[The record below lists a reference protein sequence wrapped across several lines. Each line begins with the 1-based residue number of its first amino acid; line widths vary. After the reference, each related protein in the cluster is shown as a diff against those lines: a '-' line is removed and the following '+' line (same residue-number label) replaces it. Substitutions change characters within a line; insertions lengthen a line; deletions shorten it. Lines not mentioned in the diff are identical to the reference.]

1 MQKGH
6 HFCNHEGPWK
16 QQRPEEKESNG
27 DALSLGLPYFLDRI
41 PPFPV
46 SCLEFLSMCHNEIEP
61 RHLIRLVMCS
71 VIRRAMVS
79 WYKQTIWTSRGQH
92 PTPLGRDM
100 ELTLVVTLS
109 LHWAL
114 PPCAHI
120 CMRIIETSVYNHT
133 HACMEVLILY
143 TFYADQRKIFICPH
157 WLGNSA
163 WSQQTKILKTLHLPL
178 GKEKCLILIIWR
190 YFFLIFKNVLNWCL
204 CHSPSLRGYWWWILK
219 NGNQPTS
226 LDLKSMHFCSLLC
239 LEKKR

>member
-1 MQKGH
+1 
-6 HFCNHEGPWK
+6 
-16 QQRPEEKESNG
+16 
-27 DALSLGLPYFLDRI
+27 
-41 PPFPV
+41 
-46 SCLEFLSMCHNEIEP
+46 
-61 RHLIRLVMCS
+61 
-71 VIRRAMVS
+71 
-79 WYKQTIWTSRGQH
+79 
-92 PTPLGRDM
+92 M
-100 ELTLVVTLS
+100 ELTLVVTLP

-120 CMRIIETSVYNHT
+120 CMRIIEISVYNHT
-133 HACMEVLILY
+133 HACMEVLILN

-163 WSQQTKILKTLHLPL
+163 WSQQTKVLKTLHLPL

-204 CHSPSLRGYWWWILK
+204 YHSLSLRGYWWWILK

-239 LEKKR
+239 LEKKKGKTCYLLTPFSTTLDSFLYNNNLILLKILGTFCDRVERKNTLADLKASKRWLFWNEEVEFSALYSKFAENKNTEINTIDSLHYTRLNKAIICLSRL